1 VIRKAMPEH
10 GVVLVLERD
19 LGRPNENAP
28 AKLSDLNM
36 LVNPG
41 GRERSEDEYAALFAV
56 AGFHYVGA
64 TASAASVTV
73 FEAAAA

>member
-1 VIRKAMPEH
+1 MPAH

-19 LGRPNENAP
+19 LGGPNENAP

-41 GRERSEDEYAALFAV
+41 GRERSEDEYAALFAA
-56 AGFHYVGA
+56 AGLRYVGSTP
-64 TASAASVTV
+64 TAAGVSV

>member
-1 VIRKAMPEH
+1 
-10 GVVLVLERD
+10 VVERD
-19 LGRPNENAP
+19 LGGPNENAP

-41 GRERSEDEYAALFAV
+41 GRERSEQEYASLFRA
-56 AGFHYVGA
+56 AGLRYVGA
-64 TASAASVTV
+64 TPSAAGLSV